1 MNGLNSSGQVY
12 DEWSFD
18 TATWRNLV
26 KSLAEIE
33 PVTFTVTNVKPRSAY
48 ENLIPV
54 RITYS
59 PPATICYFP
68 DGDKVVAMCGKDDVF
83 SKEVGVMVCIMKKLF
98 GSYHSLSE
106 LAETG
111 NEQVSKESKYEKT
124 MAKKISQEH
133 DRRMI
138 NRIDEIPD

>member
-18 TATWRNLV
+18 TTTWRNLV

-33 PVTFTVTNVKPRSAY
+33 PVTFTVTNVKSLSVY

-59 PPATICYFP
+59 PPATICYFS
-68 DGDKVVAMCGKDDVF
+68 DGDKIVVKCATDEKYI
-83 SKEVGVMVCIMKKLF
+83 KEVGVQACIMKKLF
-98 GSYHSLSE
+98 GSRQKFLKLVHAGYDQP
-106 LAETG
+106 T
-111 NEQVSKESKYEKT
+111 
-124 MAKKISQEH
+124 KKSQEEITKENIQKIIA
-133 DRRMI
+133 RI
-138 NRIDEIPD
+138 NQIPD

>member
-33 PVTFTVTNVKPRSAY
+33 PVTFTVTNVKPRGVY

-83 SKEVGVMVCIMKKLF
+83 SKEVGIMVCIMKKLF
-98 GSYHSLSE
+98 GDYHGLSD
-106 LAETG
+106 LAATG
-111 NEQVSKESKYEKT
+111 NEQPPKETASQKYIRRL
-124 MAKKISQEH
+124 ISFLES
-133 DRRMI
+133 MP
-138 NRIDEIPD
+138 DEDMKL